1 MGCRAGQGPFSATVR
16 REWDVKDLRR
26 CGRLGEPSL
35 PVVPDAH
42 ARRASTAIRDYS
54 PPSARGAAP
63 LQKGGSRSAIR
74 NSHSSRPRRNA
85 EAFRYKMQ
93 SAQAQRDCV
102 PQPGGCVIG
111 GGLENAGRQIGA

>member
-35 PVVPDAH
+35 PAVPDAH

-54 PPSARGAAP
+54 PPLGAGSRAATKRRVQVRNPQFAFLPPPSERGGVPLQNAIRTGATRLRPAARG
-63 LQKGGSRSAIR
+63 LCHR
-74 NSHSSRPRRNA
+74 
-85 EAFRYKMQ
+85 
-93 SAQAQRDCV
+93 
-102 PQPGGCVIG
+102 
-111 GGLENAGRQIGA
+111 GGLENAGRQIKA